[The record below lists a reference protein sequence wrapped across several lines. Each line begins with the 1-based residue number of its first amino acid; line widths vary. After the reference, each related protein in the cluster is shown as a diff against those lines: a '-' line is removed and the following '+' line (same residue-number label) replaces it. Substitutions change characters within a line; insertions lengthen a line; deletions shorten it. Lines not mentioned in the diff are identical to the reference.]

1 MALYYIREFDEAI
14 KCYNQAIML
23 NSDSP
28 DSWHNKGMTFE
39 QLDKH
44 AEALTCY
51 NRAISLK
58 GGLDESE

>member
-1 MALYYIREFDEAI
+1 YIREFDEAI

-39 QLDKH
+39 QLGKN
-44 AEALTCY
+44 EE
-51 NRAISLK
+51 AISCFDTSIKLK
-58 GGLDESE
+58 KGK

>member
-1 MALYYIREFDEAI
+1 
-14 KCYNQAIML
+14 
-23 NSDSP
+23 
-28 DSWHNKGMTFE
+28 MTFE

>member
-39 QLDKH
+39 QLGKP
-44 AEALTCY
+44 AEAATCY
-51 NRAISLK
+51 DQAIRLK
-58 GGLDESE
+58 SHLKS